1 MASINAKVKLRIDT
15 EANWTS
21 SNPTL
26 LAGEVAISSD
36 QLHAGTDQP
45 KFKIGNG
52 TDAWTALDYYPVSGA
67 GSSTWGSITGT
78 LSNQT
83 DLQNAL
89 NAKEGTITAG
99 TTAQYWRGDKSFQT
113 LDKTAVGLGNV
124 TNDAQLKIASNLSDL
139 NNASTA
145 RTNLGLGNSATL
157 NTGTTAGTVA
167 TGDDSRFTDS
177 RDGKL
182 YGSAT
187 QSLCVSTGSDEVL
200 YAIALPEMSTG
211 TLWEF
216 AMQLRCTS
224 SANNKT
230 YKAWMNTTG
239 DLSGSPVQIGQL
251 TATINVAA
259 ATLQRRYAVRS
270 STSILSAY
278 APTTSASN
286 PYANSTVLPA
296 EITGLPSMSSAT
308 YLVISCNRANSG
320 DVAGGEWINVK
331 ISR

>member
-52 TDAWTALDYYPVSGA
+52 SDAWTVLDYYPVSGA

-89 NAKEGTITAG
+89 NAKQNSGSYAL
-99 TTAQYWRGDKSFQT
+99 TT
-113 LDKTAVGLGNV
+113 N
-124 TNDAQLKIASNLSDL
+124 NLSDL
-139 NNASTA
+139 ANAATA

-167 TGDDSRFTDS
+167 AGDDSRFTDS

-182 YGSAT
+182 YGSHT
-187 QSLCVSTGSDEVL
+187 QSVCVSTGTDEVL
-200 YAIALPEMSTG
+200 YAIALPAMSTG

-216 AMQLRCTS
+216 AMQIRCTS

-239 DLSGSPVQIGQL
+239 DLTGSPVQIAQL
-251 TATINVAA
+251 TATTNAA
-259 ATLQRRYAVRS
+259 AGTFQRRYGVRS
-270 STSILSAY
+270 STSIISAY
-278 APTTSASN
+278 AATTSFSN
-286 PYANSTVLPA
+286 PYANSTVLPTV
-296 EITGLPSMSSAT
+296 ITGLPSMASAT
-308 YLVISCNRANSG
+308 YLVVSCNRANAG
-320 DVAGGEWINVK
+320 DVAGAEWINVK